1 MRLDL
6 EPDNP
11 DLTRLLD
18 QLHVAVFTVDPELRI
33 VGWSRGAEVLTG
45 HSPADVCGQNL
56 GQLTPDGERGLGQ
69 LCAQLW
75 ATGGADVVNGPVTV
89 LHPDGSVATLLGE
102 LRVVQAGEERV
113 GVAGVLTALGVHMQ
127 ANQRLAEVVSPERA
141 SRAFHQLVGE
151 SQAMAEVFE
160 QLEQA
165 AEVDVT
171 VLVRGETGTGKELA
185 ARAIHAASRRR
196 TAPLVCVN
204 CAAIPEPLLESELF
218 GHVKGAFTGATRDK
232 VGVFE
237 AASGGVLFLDEI
249 GDLGPTVQVKLLRAL
264 QEREIR
270 KIGSLKAVKVDVRI
284 VSATHRDL
292 AALVAAGEF
301 REDLYYR
308 IRVFELNLP
317 PLRQRRGDLRL
328 LTEHFL
334 REFNRQHG
342 RDVRDL
348 SPAAWEA
355 IERYSWP
362 GNVRELRNALE
373 HAFVTVR
380 GETLEAKNLPIDIR
394 GAIPQVPT
402 VDTAQG
408 EREQIVAAL
417 QQAGGKKALAA
428 SLLGISRVTLWKKIK
443 RLGINASYTG

>member
-1 MRLDL
+1 MRLDF
-6 EPDNP
+6 EPNNP
-11 DLTRLLD
+11 DLVRILD
-18 QLHVAVFTVDPELRI
+18 QLHVAFFTVDHELRV
-33 VGWSRGAEVLTG
+33 VGWSQGATELTGRPAAEV
-45 HSPADVCGQNL
+45 CGASVGAL
-56 GQLTPDGERGLGQ
+56 DSGGERGLAT
-69 LCAQLW
+69 LCAKLW
-75 ATGGADVVNGPVTV
+75 ADQGCGVVNGLVTV
-89 LHPDGSVATLLGE
+89 VHKGGALLTLLGE
-102 LRVVQAGEERV
+102 LRVAFDGERRV
-113 GVAGVLTALGVHMQ
+113 GIAGVLTALGVHMQ

-141 SRAFHQLVGE
+141 RRAFHQLVGE
-151 SQAMAEVFE
+151 SEAMAAVFE

-165 AEVDVT
+165 AGVDVT
-171 VLVRGETGTGKELA
+171 VLIRGETGTGKELA
-185 ARAIHAASRRR
+185 ARAIHASSRRK

-232 VGVFE
+232 IGVFE

-249 GDLGPTVQVKLLRAL
+249 GDLGPSVQVKLLRAL

-270 KIGSLKAVKVDVRI
+270 RLGSLKSVKIDVRI

-292 AALVAAGEF
+292 AALVAAGQF

-317 PLRQRRGDLRL
+317 PLRKRRGDLRL
-328 LTEHFL
+328 LAEHFL
-334 REFNRQHG
+334 REFNAQHG
-342 RDVRDL
+342 RRVRTL
-348 SPAAWEA
+348 SPEAWAAL
-355 IERYSWP
+355 ERYPWP

-380 GETLEAKNLPIDIR
+380 GDVLELGNLPGEVG
-394 GAIPQVPT
+394 GASPEVQPLEE
-402 VDTAQG
+402 AHG

-428 SLLGISRVTLWKKIK
+428 SLLGISRVTLWKKLK
-443 RLGINASYTG
+443 RLGINPRYVS